1 MSRKPSLPQSPTPSP
16 DRRLLSGW
24 HTDYPGHS
32 EVELPRIKSMIYL
45 TETTEELGAIRLL
58 PGTHTAEAQRWL
70 RRIQAFHGI
79 VTASQR
85 WIDGVGLGLS
95 GEQLPARAVEI
106 TPGDQVGHTVPC
118 TFPRKIFIR
127 SARAVC

>member
-1 MSRKPSLPQSPTPSP
+1 
-16 DRRLLSGW
+16 
-24 HTDYPGHS
+24 
-32 EVELPRIKSMIYL
+32 MIYL